1 MDQSDLQTAR
11 VPARTV
17 LVSIAGIWL
26 AYLALITLRS
36 ALIDRT
42 YFGEMLALRTVVAL
56 AGHEMAETDMELG
69 ANLMVFFCRDWAELQ
84 RGCCAQP
91 GGGEMPDPALHPSKC
106 SLAILSRH
114 TNGASWWTLLPSLST
129 ATVTGISSTVNS

>member
-1 MDQSDLQTAR
+1 MDEIDLQTAR

-56 AGHEMAETDMELG
+56 AGMVVT
-69 ANLMVFFCRDWAELQ
+69 LMVWSILRLFDHRRVGVRMGIAAVVIL
-84 RGCCAQP
+84 
-91 GGGEMPDPALHPSKC
+91 PAA
-106 SLAILSRH
+106 LA
-114 TNGASWWTLLPSLST
+114 LP
-129 ATVTGISSTVNS
+129 